1 MTFGATI
8 APYKTTTHDKE
19 KHCPLCGTRIARPCL
34 GAVLVF
40 LPSWQAIVDVYD
52 AVAEDASVFERC
64 IIYVLHS
71 SLPMS
76 EQTAVFKPATP
87 GVHGCGLHN
96 PQQPLHHSCLSFSGT
111 ASHMPCLIEVGSA
124 AHGF

>member
-1 MTFGATI
+1 VTFGALAAYDI
-8 APYKTTTHDKE
+8 TTHYKE
-19 KHCPLCGTRIARPCL
+19 KHCLLCGTRIVRPCL

-52 AVAEDASVFERC
+52 AVAEDASVFKRC

-76 EQTAVFKPATP
+76 EQTVVFEPAPP

-96 PQQPLHHSCLSFSGT
+96 PQQPLHHSCSSFSGT
-111 ASHMPCLIEVGSA
+111 AGHMPCLIEVGSA
-124 AHGF
+124 AHLF